1 MLADRKRAEEIM
13 NEERGLWDQER
24 EILKARIKAL
34 EAASGKQSETG
45 AISPSGM
52 GYRQMHAAHHASIVA
67 SQGSRATSA
76 GSVEGH
82 SRTIPQESGRN
93 ADGTPFYAP
102 APRNPSRTFDSA
114 ETKEMRVDEITAPRE
129 SAIRVTS
136 QRLRSSD
143 FGAHQ
148 DLETISETPKETID
162 ISLIQPELEGVA
174 IKASAVAPE
183 FAAKVLSPDYSPA
196 KLSPTGRPSA
206 PDASSM
212 SPPGKTP
219 KSPEEKAEEREKK
232 TLQVVCEPVDRRLT
246 MHAGHTPNHSMSK
259 FEFLGGERVEVE
271 SGEPTPRQAHRPEDL
286 HRLSV
291 APCAND
297 GAYDIDEDSD
307 NGDKP
312 LTGIL
317 GLTNES
323 AANDVFLQQ
332 LHEKLE
338 EARKSEGVSPSS
350 ESSSSIS
357 STDRRASNR
366 PRRSVDLEEENDEKD
381 DGPLLRLKPSFNF
394 GRPMG
399 RM

>member
-1 MLADRKRAEEIM
+1 MWADRKRAEEIM

-24 EILKARIKAL
+24 GILKARIKAL
-34 EAASGKQSETG
+34 EIASRKQPETG
-45 AISPSGM
+45 VISPSGM
-52 GYRQMHAAHHASIVA
+52 GYRQMHAAHHASLVV
-67 SQGSRATSA
+67 SQGSRATSTS
-76 GSVEGH
+76 SVDGH
-82 SRTIPQESGRN
+82 SRTVPQESGRN

-114 ETKEMRVDEITAPRE
+114 EMKEVRVDEIAAPRE

-143 FGAHQ
+143 FGSHQ
-148 DLETISETPKETID
+148 ELEPISEALKETID

-174 IKASAVAPE
+174 IKATAVAPE

-196 KLSPTGRPSA
+196 KLSPTARPSA
-206 PDASSM
+206 LDALRM
-212 SPPGKTP
+212 SPPGKNP
-219 KSPEEKAEEREKK
+219 KSPEEKAEENEKR

-271 SGEPTPRQAHRPEDL
+271 SGEATPKDARRPDNL
-286 HRLSV
+286 TRPS
-291 APCAND
+291 APPCAND
-297 GAYDIDEDSD
+297 GTTDFDEDTD

-323 AANDVFLQQ
+323 AANDIFLQQ

-338 EARKSEGVSPSS
+338 EARKSEGASPSS

-357 STDRRASNR
+357 SMGRLALRRG
-366 PRRSVDLEEENDEKD
+366 VDIEEENDEKD
-381 DGPLLRLKPSFNF
+381 DGPPLRLKPSFNF
-394 GRPMG
+394 GKPMG